1 MDFFEHQE
9 LARRN
14 TRRLVILMTFAVLSL
29 IVLTT
34 LLFAL
39 TTAGIHSQTVQA
51 GSGFWSG
58 LLNRIGWQTVAWIA
72 LLVGAMVLIGSLFK
86 WFQLRSGGQAVA
98 EALGGQL
105 IPANTGDFAQRRL
118 LNIVEE
124 MAIASGTPVPPV
136 YQLSDESINAFA
148 AGHGPHDAVIGITRG
163 CMEQLNREELQGVIA
178 HEFSHILH
186 GDMRLN
192 LRLVA
197 VLNGILLIGLLGH
210 VLLRG
215 GAHRVGHRRGR
226 NQGNIALIGLGLI
239 VLGAM
244 GTFFGNWIKAAVSR
258 QREFLADASAVQY
271 TRNPQGIGGALMK
284 IGGLPSGSR
293 LSASDANEFSHM
305 YFEEG
310 VAHRF
315 TRMMATHPPLEERVR
330 RVMPQWDGAFPA
342 PGAPSELAPDTT
354 GEPRNAATEAASG
367 FAAAGEP
374 VTPSKPDEPAA
385 REPDS
390 EALDHARTL
399 LSALPQSVQKSAR
412 EPFSARAVLLGLAL
426 PQGQQKDQWQA
437 LNESLPREQLKQLTP
452 LIRESAAL
460 PESARLPTIEL
471 ALPSLRQ
478 LSAPQKTE
486 FLETLDRMIRADG
499 QIHLREWV
507 VYRLVQTHLSAKP
520 SQPQRLKLRFCQK
533 ESELILALAALS
545 GSRSDAQAQ
554 AAFAAGA
561 RELGAPL
568 QWPERERLTFTQMD
582 RALERLRQLLP
593 LEKPVLLKALR
604 RCLQNDNAITPT
616 EAELYRALADT
627 LDCPTPPLRTVTAQA
642 RLSEPG

>member
-14 TRRLVILMTFAVLSL
+14 TRRLVILMTLAVLSL
-29 IVLTT
+29 IALTT
-34 LLFAL
+34 LLFAV
-39 TTAGIHSQTVQA
+39 TTAGITSQTVQS
-51 GSGFWSG
+51 GSSFWSG
-58 LLNRIGWQTVAWIA
+58 LVDRIGWQTVLWIA
-72 LLVGAMVLIGSLFK
+72 LFVGVMVLIGSLFK

-105 IPANTGDFAQRRL
+105 IPANTEDFAQRRL

-124 MAIASGTPVPPV
+124 MAIASGMPVPAV
-136 YQLSDESINAFA
+136 YQLNDETINAFA
-148 AGHGPHDAVIGITRG
+148 AGHGPHDAVVGVTRG
-163 CMEQLNREELQGVIA
+163 CMERLNREELQGVIA

-210 VLLRG
+210 MLLRG

-226 NQGNIALIGLGLI
+226 NQGNIALVGLGLI
-239 VLGAM
+239 VLGAV

-284 IGGLPSGSR
+284 IGGLPSGAR

-315 TRMMATHPPLEERVR
+315 TRMMATHPPLEERIR
-330 RVMPQWDGAFPA
+330 RVVPQWDGAFPEANA
-342 PGAPSELAPDTT
+342 PQENDPETESSARTAST
-354 GEPRNAATEAASG
+354 AAISG
-367 FAAAGEP
+367 FAASSGQATPGEP
-374 VTPSKPDEPAA
+374 NGPAA
-385 REPDS
+385 KEPDA
-390 EALDHARTL
+390 EALEHARTL
-399 LSALPQSVQKSAR
+399 LSALPPRVREAAR

-426 PQGQQKDQWQA
+426 PPGEQIDQWQT
-437 LNESLPREQLKQLTP
+437 LSETLPEEQLKHLTP
-452 LIRESAAL
+452 LIREAADL
-460 PESARLPTIEL
+460 PEPARLPAIEL

-478 LSAPQKTE
+478 LSEAQKVE
-486 FLETLDRMIRADG
+486 FLKTFDRMIRSDG
-499 QIHLREWV
+499 HIHLREWV
-507 VYRLVQTHLSAKP
+507 VYRLVQTHLSASP

-545 GSRSDAQAQ
+545 GSREEGQAK
-554 AAFAAGA
+554 AAFTTGA
-561 RELGAPL
+561 RELDTTL
-568 QWPERERLTFTQMD
+568 QWPARERITFAQMD
-582 RALERLRQLLP
+582 RALDRLRQLRP
-593 LEKPVLLKALR
+593 LEKPALLKALR
-604 RCLQNDNAITPT
+604 RCLQHDAIITPT

-627 LDCPTPPLRTVTAQA
+627 LDCPTPPLRTPEDQSRSTE
-642 RLSEPG
+642 RG